1 MQVHVI
7 QTLRLL
13 SGSGA
18 SVRSVSDTFYWED
31 TIDGE
36 DRERSYYHLHRQLNN
51 PLLLHNLK
59 IEV

>member
-1 MQVHVI
+1 MEKKKYIAPAMQVHVI
-7 QTLRLL
+7 QTPRLL

-36 DRERSYYHLHRQLNN
+36 DR
-51 PLLLHNLK
+51 
-59 IEV
+59 